1 MHFAKRSDGLHVQ
14 VFDGVCNSH
23 EAGHAPH
30 AIQIRKALEGN
41 LTAALLVTEE
51 GTSTIEVRA
60 LGEKSLF
67 FNHHTDAIFALSQIH
82 QDGQFFY
89 SDRFEVLILQTSAD
103 EGFAFSLSAE
113 PISPCKA

>member
-1 MHFAKRSDGLHVQ
+1 MHFGKRSDGLHVQ

-41 LTAALLVTEE
+41 LTAALVVKGE
-51 GTSTIEVRA
+51 GTSEIEVEA
-60 LGEKSLF
+60 LGERSFF
-67 FNHHTDAIFALSQIH
+67 FNHHTDAIVALSQIH
-82 QDGQFFY
+82 KGGQFSY
-89 SDRFEVLILQTSAD
+89 SDRFGVLILQTSAD

-113 PISPCKA
+113 LISPCKA